1 MRYYCITIDGAF
13 PVGQREIVIL
23 FMTTGRLTIPR
34 YSKKKKKDEVNRET
48 GNRQIYCEAED
59 MSRFFGA

>member
-1 MRYYCITIDGAF
+1 M
-13 PVGQREIVIL
+13 IL